1 MTIHSNGQSTLPHAL
16 PRPQQVL
23 NSKQNAVPTKLAL
36 EAKARRYAKQPMRA
50 APKPPVRLDANPRVS
65 ATQHTKSLRAV
76 AAVSG
81 SLVGLSS
88 APLGSHKILSRSEWS
103 PSEVEPVDKLGT
115 FTQDGK
121 DWDVRAPRGRNGL
134 LMVKTREIAAGLA
147 EEQVLNLV
155 DHENVV
161 KLLSAVSN
169 AESIELFFEYSRFTL
184 AQIFYV
190 HLKMGERHIQ
200 CIAQAVSRIPFSTF
214 GPSRCQ
220 VFSALSHLAH
230 HGMIHHRVQAKAIR
244 FTTPDLRIVL
254 SDFEA
259 VTQNAETHL
268 DNTDLRDLGFVL
280 LECMEGHALP
290 SEKHS
295 MDFIV
300 DQRAGNRVFGLTN
313 AEQWSGCKDM
323 VDFLDELFNDKK
335 TASAKYAK
343 PVSVQTMY
351 CAWC

>member
-1 MTIHSNGQSTLPHAL
+1 MTIDSSGQPPLPHAL
-16 PRPQQVL
+16 PRPQQVF
-23 NSKQNAVPTKLAL
+23 NPKQNVVPTKLAL
-36 EAKARRYAKQPMRA
+36 EAKARRYAESVQPMRP
-50 APKPPVRLDANPRVS
+50 APKPPVR
-65 ATQHTKSLRAV
+65 SLHAV
-76 AAVSG
+76 AAVSR
-81 SLVGLSS
+81 SLVARAST
-88 APLGSHKILSRSEWS
+88 PLGSIKTLPRSDMS
-103 PSEVEPVDKLGT
+103 PSTVEPVDNLGT
-115 FTQDGK
+115 FTQDGE

-134 LMVKTREIAAGLA
+134 LMVKTRVLAAGLA
-147 EEQVLNLV
+147 EKQIFDLV

-200 CIAQAVSRIPFSTF
+200 CIAHAI
-214 GPSRCQ
+214 
-220 VFSALSHLAH
+220 FSALSHLAH

-254 SDFEA
+254 CDFEA
-259 VTQNAETHL
+259 VTQSAETHL
-268 DNTDLRDLGFVL
+268 DNTDLRALGFVL

-290 SEKHS
+290 IERHS

-335 TASAKYAK
+335 IASAKYAK
-343 PVSVQTMY
+343 PHTFVSSNRHDYECMRPYIELVTLE
-351 CAWC
+351 CFTPWTSAD